1 MIESGSS
8 AALEIKSAKVSRNVR
23 KLTLGISLAILILL
37 FIVWPYQHW
46 QFAVRDSVLAG
57 WFKVLSLTGN
67 AEWQFCFI
75 VPLIA
80 GALVYRE
87 RHKLEALPLQGE
99 WWGALILAFAMLVYW
114 MGYKVDTGY
123 LGFAAIQLTLA
134 GLIVL
139 MAGRQWMRVLFFA
152 WIFMFFAW
160 PLFPL
165 DNMLAARLKIP
176 TAQIGAKLVSLMG
189 VDVVREGSALQSAAD
204 FGAGIKQGEKFTLD
218 VSESCSGMR
227 SLYAL
232 IMISVLYGFLALNRT
247 SSRLILAFSAIP
259 LAVAGNVVRLLLLT
273 IGAMLLGQETAVG
286 NFVNGHQEESFFHLL
301 AGYVVFAVALVGMFA
316 LATLLDGK
324 HWKKIGKKKPGEQ
337 NQPVNH
343 GSEDIPRKNVSKYMV
358 AVLMALAGVGLC
370 WSTPETVNYAKP
382 GLRMEL
388 PSVVGDYR
396 SPKVED
402 MTAKETAN
410 FDDSVQLVR
419 RLYTS
424 AEGHQILG
432 TLVMSGVMK
441 RTLHTPERCLP
452 DQGWIIAG
460 LEEMPLTLPDG
471 RSLTVSF
478 MRIFRD
484 VELPSGQRFRLK
496 GLNLYWYHGSQDV
509 STPSY
514 FGSNYLTYRDAIFR
528 NLNHRWGQV
537 SFFMP
542 LPPREIGKDNPMEEI
557 MAMEELKTFVGRV
570 ASEILLPGSDGG

>member
-1 MIESGSS
+1 MIETGSS
-8 AALEIKSAKVSRNVR
+8 TSLKIKSLNIHRNARKVAFGV
-23 KLTLGISLAILILL
+23 SLMLLAVL
-37 FIVWPYQHW
+37 FIIWPYQHW
-46 QFAVRDSVLAG
+46 QFATRDSVIQG
-57 WFKVLSLTGN
+57 WFKVLSLNGN

-87 RHKLEALPLQGE
+87 RQKLEAQPLQGS
-99 WWGALILAFAMLVYW
+99 WWGALILFFAILVYW

-123 LGFAAIQLTLA
+123 LGFAAIQLSLA
-134 GLIVL
+134 GLILL
-139 MAGRQWMRVLFFA
+139 MAGRRWMQILFFA
-152 WIFMFFAW
+152 WVFMLFAW

-189 VDVVREGSALQSAAD
+189 VDVVREGSTLQSAAD

-232 IMISVLYGFLALNRT
+232 IMVSVLYGFLALNRT

-273 IGAMLLGQETAVG
+273 LGALVLGQETAVG

-301 AGYVVFAVALVGMFA
+301 AGYIVFAVALVGMFA
-316 LATLLDGK
+316 LATLLDGR
-324 HWKKIGKKKPGEQ
+324 HWKKFTKKQTSASDPV
-337 NQPVNH
+337 PVNH
-343 GSEDIPRKNVSKYMV
+343 LEDTPRKNLLKYLT
-358 AVLMALAGVGLC
+358 AILIGLTGIGLC
-370 WSTPETVNYAKP
+370 WSTPDAIQYATP
-382 GLRMEL
+382 GLRVEL
-388 PSVVGDYR
+388 PARVGNYE

-424 AEGHQILG
+424 TEGRQILG

-452 DQGWIIAG
+452 DQGWIITSLQEIPLL
-460 LEEMPLTLPDG
+460 LEDG
-471 RSLTVSF
+471 RSLEVSF

-484 VELPSGQRFRLK
+484 VEVAPGQRIRLK
-496 GLNLYWYHGSQDV
+496 GLNLYWYQGSQDV

-514 FGSNYLTYRDAIFR
+514 FGSNYLSYRDAIFR

-542 LPPREIGKDNPMEEI
+542 LPPREIGRENPMEEI
-557 MAMEELKTFVGRV
+557 MAMEELKSFVGKV
-570 ASEILLPGSDGG
+570 AAEIITNEPIK